1 METIYETFVGRLGQ
15 KPELRYTPKREPVCN
30 FSVAVYQGKE
40 IPPIWKKV
48 VVWSRQA
55 ELCSIQLD
63 KGNEIFVQGREV
75 ERSFETETGET
86 KKYKELNARLVG
98 FTNI

>member
-48 VVWSRQA
+48 VVWGRQA
-55 ELCSIQLD
+55 ELCSVQLD